1 MKKFKRII
9 AALTSLVS
17 VVSLYSVFSVSAS
30 ASTRYDTYAYVFY
43 SPVDT
48 YIKLLHGSSDFYSNS
63 DCIYLWSKNGSLGGQ
78 FSVETMHLGSEQK
91 SNFYYENSS
100 PNSKAGIMGSAV
112 YKVPQGKSSF
122 NVDIISLINDRNNS
136 LDVKSV
142 SVNKLLMGDVNL
154 DGRVNNDDVTL
165 LNKYIS
171 GTVIFNETQIIAA
184 DVTNNGEIDFNDY
197 SCIIRY
203 VTGNSNIVVEE

>member
-1 MKKFKRII
+1 
-9 AALTSLVS
+9 
-17 VVSLYSVFSVSAS
+17 
-30 ASTRYDTYAYVFY
+30 
-43 SPVDT
+43 
-48 YIKLLHGSSDFYSNS
+48 
-63 DCIYLWSKNGSLGGQ
+63 
-78 FSVETMHLGSEQK
+78 
-91 SNFYYENSS
+91 
-100 PNSKAGIMGSAV
+100 MGSAV

-142 SVNKLLMGDVNL
+142 SVNKILMGDVNL

-184 DVTNNGEIDFNDY
+184 DVKNNGEIDFNDY
-197 SCIIRY
+197 SCVIRY